1 MTALITD
8 TVNNRKTLLEA
19 LNKELE
25 ALQEASDKVL
35 KRAEKY
41 SNSFMDRARIKDK
54 LAEVAG
60 KLKQITSIDEGKAL
74 QAEHRELQEELEF
87 TTIIQ
92 ENQRGALADELE
104 QLAIPFYQQEPRAF
118 QALQALYTEIYRTTT
133 PETVAQDLQA
143 TQELV
148 SKKVGLGNTVK
159 HTLIEHGVFD
169 NRGSDKVV
177 KTAKGTVIL
186 GHNATVDIRPL
197 EGLKKA
203 VERGGR

>member
-1 MTALITD
+1 MNLVTEVT
-8 TVNNRKTLLEA
+8 NNRAELLAVYEA
-19 LNKELE
+19 EIAVLE
-25 ALQEASDKVL
+25 EASAKVL

-41 SNSFMDRARIKDK
+41 SNSIMDRARIKDRIN
-54 LAEVAG
+54 EIAG
-60 KLKQITSIDEGKAL
+60 KLRQITSIDEGKAL
-74 QAEHRELQEELEF
+74 QAERKDLQEELEF

-92 ENQRGALADELE
+92 ENQRGALAEELVH
-104 QLAIPFYQQEPRAF
+104 LSIPFYQQEPRVYE
-118 QALQALYTEIYRTTT
+118 ALQALYTEIYRTCT

-148 SKKVGLGNTVK
+148 GRKMGLGNSLK
-159 HTLIEHGVFD
+159 YHLKEHGVF
-169 NRGSDKVV
+169 NSMGGNKTV

-186 GHNATVDIRPL
+186 GNNSTVDIRPL